1 MIAVGIVLTVL
12 VSVGIIPTMNSRDL
26 VRALK
31 DAGWYEDR
39 VAGSHPHFQARNET
53 RSSIGAPP
61 EKGLRN
67 RFGREDTQAGRFKMK
82 FTIAI
87 EAGTKKT
94 AFGVVVPDLPGCFS
108 AGDTVEE
115 AFDNAREA
123 IKVHC
128 EILAE
133 EKKDLPVAKAM
144 SEWQADEAYKGWTW
158 GIVDV
163 EVERFFGPAE
173 KINIT
178 VPALTLRRI
187 DAYVASH
194 HVDSRSAFLVK
205 AAEETMRR
213 ETAEAAAA

>member
-1 MIAVGIVLTVL
+1 
-12 VSVGIIPTMNSRDL
+12 
-26 VRALK
+26 
-31 DAGWYEDR
+31 
-39 VAGSHPHFQARNET
+39 
-53 RSSIGAPP
+53 
-61 EKGLRN
+61 
-67 RFGREDTQAGRFKMK
+67 MK

-123 IKVHC
+123 IKAHC

-144 SEWQADEAYKGWTW
+144 SEWQADEEYKGWTW

-194 HVDSRSAFLVK
+194 HVHSRSAFLVK

-213 ETAEAAAA
+213 ETAEAAVA

>member
-1 MIAVGIVLTVL
+1 
-12 VSVGIIPTMNSRDL
+12 
-26 VRALK
+26 
-31 DAGWYEDR
+31 
-39 VAGSHPHFQARNET
+39 
-53 RSSIGAPP
+53 
-61 EKGLRN
+61 
-67 RFGREDTQAGRFKMK
+67 MK

-115 AFDNAREA
+115 AFDNVREA
-123 IKVHC
+123 IKIHC

-133 EKKDLPVAKAM
+133 EKKDLPVAKSM
-144 SEWQADEAYKGWTW
+144 SEWQKDKEYRGWTW

-163 EVERFFGPAE
+163 EVEKLFGPAE

-187 DAYVASH
+187 DAYVESH
-194 HVDSRSAFLVK
+194 KVDSRSAFLVK
-205 AAEETMRR
+205 AAEEAMRR
-213 ETAEAAAA
+213 ETEAA